1 MWGGSMPVMR
11 RFLFPLL
18 LTLGTLTIPT
28 AAHAAVVPSLTDR
41 TLTLTGDAAAD
52 RIELRSTPAT
62 LTVDTGSGPVSF
74 SRAAVDRVVVNAG
87 AGADTLK
94 LTGEADSEEFTVQ
107 AADGGAR
114 ISRDTDA
121 LRVSLTGVESAE
133 LDAAGG
139 ADLIDVGNLAGS
151 GLDRLRAGL
160 GAGDGARDSVSVQA
174 TAAHDSISV
183 SAAGALARVSGL
195 DTTVE
200 VADANP
206 ADDRLDVLALG
217 GPDTLAAVGTAG
229 ALVGLA
235 LDGGDG
241 NDVLTGATAAET
253 LRGGAGDDVVRGRQ
267 GADDISL
274 GDGADT
280 AIWVL
285 GDGDDRLEGD
295 AGSDRL
301 QVGGASADERYDLTA
316 AGPRVEVLRSTGGR
330 LSAGGVETF
339 EPAPAGGLDTVHVG
353 DLSGT
358 AAQLVSVDL
367 GAEDSRVDNVIVDGT
382 PAADAIKG
390 ASIGLVHTI
399 TGLPATVRI
408 DQIGRGEKFTVDG
421 LAGDDTI
428 DMSQLGRDTLQP
440 FLAGGPGKDVIIGSP
455 SDDQVTGG
463 ADADV
468 AFGGKGLDTFNW
480 APGDGNDILEGGIGT
495 DFLHMDGSG
504 ADERFDVSPVGGR
517 IRVTRDVGNV
527 NLDLNDLERLD
538 IAPLGGA
545 DTMHVADLSGTD
557 TDHVS
562 FMLPLSRGT
571 FAGDGARDRVLVDG
585 TNGTDAIHAK
595 AGGPTVRVEGLA
607 TIVETIGAEA
617 ALDSMFLDTKL
628 GSDSVIVDPQVL
640 QLIAFSFA

>member
-11 RFLFPLL
+11 RLLFPLL
-18 LTLGTLTIPT
+18 ITLGTLTIPA
-28 AAHAAVVPSLTDR
+28 AAHAAVVPSLADR

-52 RIELRSTPAT
+52 RIELRSTAAT

-74 SRAAVDRVVVNAG
+74 SRAAVDRVVVNGG

-107 AADGGAR
+107 AADGGVR

-121 LRVSLTGVESAE
+121 LRVSLTGVETAE

-139 ADLIDVGNLAGS
+139 ADLVDVGNLAGT

-160 GAGDGARDSVSVQA
+160 GAGDAARDGVSVQG

-229 ALVGLA
+229 APVGLA

-280 AIWVL
+280 AIWAL

-295 AGSDRL
+295 AGADRL
-301 QVGGASADERYDLTA
+301 QITGASADERYDLTA

-339 EPAPAGGLDTVHVG
+339 EPAPSSGTDTVHAG
-353 DLSGT
+353 DLTGT

-367 GAEDSRVDNVIVDGT
+367 GAKDLRVDTVIADGT
-382 PAADAIKG
+382 PSGDNIKVTSN
-390 ASIGLVHTI
+390 ALVHTI
-399 TGLPATVRI
+399 EGLGARVVIKQTDP
-408 DQIGRGEKFTVDG
+408 GEKLVVNG
-421 LAGDDTI
+421 LDGDDTI
-428 DMSQLGRDTLQP
+428 DANLLGRDTMQP
-440 FLAGGPGKDVIIGSP
+440 FLDGGAGKDFLIGSP
-455 SDDQVTGG
+455 GDDQITGG
-463 ADADV
+463 RDVDV
-468 AFGGKGLDTFNW
+468 ALLGNGLDTFNW
-480 APGDGNDILEGGIGT
+480 TAGDGNDIVEGGAG
-495 DFLHMDGSG
+495 DNFLRMTGSAAG
-504 ADERFDVSPVGGR
+504 EHFDVSPVGGR
-517 IRVTRDVGNV
+517 IRLTRDVGNV
-527 NLDLNDLERLD
+527 VLDLNRMTRLVVTP
-538 IAPLGGA
+538 AGGA

-557 TDHVS
+557 AKVVT
-562 FMLPLSRGT
+562 FELAPFAGT
-571 FAGDGARDRVLVDG
+571 TAGDGSPDRVLVDG
-585 TNGTDAIHAK
+585 TFGDDTIKAT
-595 AGGPTVRVEGLA
+595 AGGQTVRLTGLA
-607 TIVETIGAEA
+607 AAVEVNRSEPQ
-617 ALDSMFLDTKL
+617 LDSMFVDTRP
-628 GSDSVIVDPQVL
+628 GTDSVTVDPQVL
-640 QLIAFSFA
+640 QRIAFSFI